1 MMEVSMDSVSG
12 LDAAAFSKASARLN
26 KPPPAGGVETG
37 AGEGAGFAGVGVAA
51 AMVTTGA
58 AGRWVVALA
67 GGLASVGIGGDAGAF
82 GFLGER
88 FLAMALLVR
97 AIFRFARD
105 NLKLDLATRQPK
117 QKIIASHL
125 LLWRR
130 CLGIDLEC

>member
-26 KPPPAGGVETG
+26 KPPPVGGVETG
-37 AGEGAGFAGVGVAA
+37 AGAGFAGVGVATGS
-51 AMVTTGA
+51 VTAGA
-58 AGRWVVALA
+58 VGGWVVALA
-67 GGLASVGIGGDAGAF
+67 GGLASVGTGGDAGAF